1 MPRPVLLAV
10 MGLPGAGKTA
20 VAVALRAATGAARVS
35 RDDLRAGWDDG
46 PLGYGESDKA
56 RLFAAVLEAAGA
68 ELAAGRDVV
77 VEGMPFSRTAEREAA
92 RALARGHDAG
102 CVLALLDVPVAE
114 ARRRVEAATGHVAQ
128 DRRPGLVDDVAARFA
143 PVDAGTVVV
152 DARADVAVVVGE
164 VRRAIEA
171 ARAAG

>member
-1 MPRPVLLAV
+1 MPRPVLVAV

-20 VAVALRAATGAARVS
+20 VAVELCAATGAARVS
-35 RDDLRAGWDDG
+35 RDDLRAGWDG
-46 PLGYGESDKA
+46 PLGYGEADKA

-77 VEGMPFSRTAEREAA
+77 VEGMPFSRAAEREAA

-128 DRRPGLVDDVAARFA
+128 DRRPGLVADVAARFA